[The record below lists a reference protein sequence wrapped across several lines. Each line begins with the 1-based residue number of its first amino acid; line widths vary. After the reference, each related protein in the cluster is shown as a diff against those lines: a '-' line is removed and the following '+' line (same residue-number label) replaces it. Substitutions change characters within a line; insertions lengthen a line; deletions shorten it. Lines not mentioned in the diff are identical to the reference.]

1 MARSVLPD
9 ALLFSLALLQSL
21 SLTRTFHQRL
31 LLVGTAIIM
40 HKFWPLWC
48 ESSCACPLSPTAPAA
63 RGGDCHM
70 CSGTAQRSPVH
81 PLPGAP
87 GPGLG
92 TASTG
97 RRQALVRVLLVSGR
111 LPGYSHAAWPA
122 RPGEASAPP
131 AGLGFRL
138 GRCAHRSALP
148 ALEAGVQAA
157 CFQV

>member
-1 MARSVLPD
+1 
-9 ALLFSLALLQSL
+9 
-21 SLTRTFHQRL
+21 
-31 LLVGTAIIM
+31 
-40 HKFWPLWC
+40 
-48 ESSCACPLSPTAPAA
+48 
-63 RGGDCHM
+63 M

-131 AGLGFRL
+131 AGLGFTEV
-138 GRCAHRSALP
+138 GPVCTPALP

-157 CFQV
+157 CSQV